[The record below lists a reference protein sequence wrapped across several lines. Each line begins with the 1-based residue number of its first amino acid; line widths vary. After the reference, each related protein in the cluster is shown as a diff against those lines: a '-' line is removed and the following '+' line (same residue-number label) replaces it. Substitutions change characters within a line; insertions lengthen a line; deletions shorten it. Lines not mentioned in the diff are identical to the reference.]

1 MPNHVWLSVHSF
13 KAMPLSHM
21 VPMTKGN
28 LRKQES
34 PQMRCEGSCGVISPQ
49 STAGSKA
56 ATLAI
61 AGLAFLLSPLTPR
74 CTSFPNN

>member
-1 MPNHVWLSVHSF
+1 
-13 KAMPLSHM
+13 
-21 VPMTKGN
+21 
-28 LRKQES
+28 
-34 PQMRCEGSCGVISPQ
+34 MRCEGSCGVISPQ